1 MSDMNEKTGDFVKDL
16 GDAARRNP
24 VSAALIGMGVLWL
37 FTGGKSAGRAGDL
50 FRSTGLNRLPET
62 AKDTLGNVG
71 SGLGS
76 GAGSV
81 RDAASSSLET
91 IREKGAATLDH
102 AAEFARQIPEPGPM
116 FETARD
122 NLTELFRAQ
131 PLALGAIG
139 LAIGAGIAAAVPS
152 TDVENVYLGDVS
164 ATIRSRTA
172 EIAGQQVEKAASLAT
187 DVIDVAAEEAR
198 EQGLTADGARAAAD
212 DIMGR
217 VGRVVDAAKKGAD
230 ESAPDNLN
238 TSSTGK
244 RRRI

>member
-1 MSDMNEKTGDFVKDL
+1 MSDMSEKTADFVKDL

-50 FRSTGLNRLPET
+50 SRSTGLNRLPES

-71 SGLGS
+71 SGLSS
-76 GAGSV
+76 GTGSV

-91 IREKGAATLDH
+91 IREEGAATLDH
-102 AAEFARQIPEPGPM
+102 AAEFARQIPEPGAM

-139 LAIGAGIAAAVPS
+139 LAIGAGIAAALPS
-152 TDVENVYLGDVS
+152 TDVENAYLGNVS
-164 ATIRSRTA
+164 ETVRSRTA
-172 EIAGQQVEKAASLAT
+172 EIAGQQIDKAASLAT
-187 DVIDVAAEEAR
+187 DVIDAAAAEAR
-198 EQGLTADGARAAAD
+198 EQGLTTDGARAAVK
-212 DIMGR
+212 DITGR
-217 VGRVVDAAKKGAD
+217 VGRVADAAKK
-230 ESAPDNLN
+230 SAAERA
-238 TSSTGK
+238 S
-244 RRRI
+244 

>member
-1 MSDMNEKTGDFVKDL
+1 MSDMSEKTADFVKDL

-37 FTGGKSAGRAGDL
+37 FTGGKSTGRAGDL

-76 GAGSV
+76 GAGSIK
-81 RDAASSSLET
+81 DAASSSLAT
-91 IREKGAATLDH
+91 IREQSAATLDH
-102 AAEFARQIPEPGPM
+102 AAEFARQIPEPGAM

-139 LAIGAGIAAAVPS
+139 LAIGAGMAAALPS
-152 TDVENVYLGDVS
+152 VENAYLGDVS
-164 ATIRSRTA
+164 ETVRSRTA
-172 EIAGQQVEKAASLAT
+172 EIAGQQIDKAASLAT
-187 DVIDVAAEEAR
+187 VVIDATAAEAR
-198 EQGLTADGARAAAD
+198 EQGLTTDGARAAVK
-212 DIMGR
+212 DITGR
-217 VGRVVDAAKKGAD
+217 VGRVADAAKKERRGA
-230 ESAPDNLN
+230 
-238 TSSTGK
+238 
-244 RRRI
+244 R

>member
-1 MSDMNEKTGDFVKDL
+1 
-16 GDAARRNP
+16 
-24 VSAALIGMGVLWL
+24 
-37 FTGGKSAGRAGDL
+37 
-50 FRSTGLNRLPET
+50 
-62 AKDTLGNVG
+62 
-71 SGLGS
+71 
-76 GAGSV
+76 
-81 RDAASSSLET
+81 
-91 IREKGAATLDH
+91 
-102 AAEFARQIPEPGPM
+102 M

-139 LAIGAGIAAAVPS
+139 LAIGAGIAAALPS

-187 DVIDVAAEEAR
+187 DVIDAAAEEAR

-212 DIMGR
+212 DITGR
-217 VGRVVDAAKKGAD
+217 VGRVVDAAKKGAA
-230 ESAPDNLN
+230 ESAPGNLN